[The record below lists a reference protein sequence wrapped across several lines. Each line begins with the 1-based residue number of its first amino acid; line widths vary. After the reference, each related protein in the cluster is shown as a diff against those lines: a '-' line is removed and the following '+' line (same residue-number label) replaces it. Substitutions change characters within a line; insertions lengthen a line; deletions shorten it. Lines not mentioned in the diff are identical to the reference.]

1 MCLYRPATPS
11 PHRCNGCSTA
21 AALPGVRRN
30 MPTSMPD
37 GRADLIMQSGD
48 NGFYVSLSTG
58 SSFTA
63 PAHWVQHGGSFTAG
77 QAQYADVNGDGRF
90 DLLFQASDNKEY
102 LSLSSG
108 SNFGAPTL
116 VADFGAYGPFQ
127 PGTLHV

>member
-1 MCLYRPATPS
+1 STGSSFTPPALWVQHGGTFTAGEAQYADV
-11 PHRCNGCSTA
+11 NG
-21 AALPGVRRN
+21 
-30 MPTSMPD
+30 D
-37 GRADLIMQSGD
+37 GRADLILQSLD
-48 NGFYVSLSTG
+48 NRFFVSTSTG

-63 PAHWVQHGGSFTAG
+63 PVQWVQHGGSFTAG